1 MLLACIAIFVAC
13 KLGSK
18 KKHYFRNQMYFGD
31 FTATNCPQKN
41 FLQTPPIIEP
51 IFCQTDAPDS
61 QVFCPFTRKWRCK
74 PKASL
79 ATTLATPS
87 NG

>member
-31 FTATNCPQKN
+31 FTATNCPQKC
-41 FLQTPPIIEP
+41 FLQPPIIEP
-51 IFCQTDAPDS
+51 ISVKLMHRIHKSFACLHEE
-61 QVFCPFTRKWRCK
+61 VFYGTQYHLVPPVEKD
-74 PKASL
+74 
-79 ATTLATPS
+79 
-87 NG
+87 